1 MENIEKIKE
10 DLKQILSEKR
20 YIHSID
26 AMEKAIELAK
36 TYGEDEEKISINS
49 AYT

>member
-20 YIHSID
+20 YIHSIG
-26 AMEKAIELAK
+26 AMENLQK
-36 TYGEDEEKISINS
+36 YMEKMKKNQH
-49 AYT
+49 

>member
-20 YIHSID
+20 YIHSIH
-26 AMEKAIELAK
+26 MEKMK
-36 TYGEDEEKISINS
+36 KNQH
-49 AYT
+49 